1 MKWSF
6 LSLLH
11 NELEEFANLAMK
23 CKPHFVFLNISQ
35 DFVKMN
41 KHSLFLRELGYKI
54 QFWFE

>member
-1 MKWSF
+1 MKCSF
-6 LSLLH
+6 LSLFH

-54 QFWFE
+54 QF